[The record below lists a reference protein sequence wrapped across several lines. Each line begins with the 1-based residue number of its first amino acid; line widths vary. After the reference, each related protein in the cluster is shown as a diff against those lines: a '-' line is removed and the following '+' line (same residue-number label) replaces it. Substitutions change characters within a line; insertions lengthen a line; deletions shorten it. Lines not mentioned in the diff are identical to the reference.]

1 MSVLTPIWTGKPET
15 ARRVRQ
21 RMGKVFRW
29 AMSHD
34 FLVFNPAGEAI
45 SEALPRTPKVK
56 EHLRALPYHKCRDA
70 LESIEATQAAL
81 ASKMCLRLIILTAC
95 RYGEARHATWNEI
108 DMDTATW
115 MIPASR
121 MKARRE
127 HKIALSSEA
136 LRVLQA
142 AQEISDG
149 SGLISPSP
157 LKQGKPISEYTL
169 TKVLKSAQLAEG
181 ITLHSKTTVHGFRT
195 TFRVWAEEQS
205 SASHAAKELSL
216 AHAVGSAVEQ
226 AYLRSDLL
234 DQRRALMQEWADFL
248 NEKPT

>member
-1 MSVLTPIWTGKPET
+1 
-15 ARRVRQ
+15 
-21 RMGKVFRW
+21 
-29 AMSHD
+29 
-34 FLVFNPAGEAI
+34 
-45 SEALPRTPKVK
+45 
-56 EHLRALPYHKCRDA
+56 
-70 LESIEATQAAL
+70 
-81 ASKMCLRLIILTAC
+81 
-95 RYGEARHATWNEI
+95 
-108 DMDTATW
+108 
-115 MIPASR
+115 

-136 LRVLQA
+136 LRVLQD

-149 SGLISPSP
+149 SGLIFPSP

>member
-1 MSVLTPIWTGKPET
+1 M
-15 ARRVRQ
+15 
-21 RMGKVFRW
+21 
-29 AMSHD
+29 
-34 FLVFNPAGEAI
+34 N
-45 SEALPRTPKVK
+45 
-56 EHLRALPYHKCRDA
+56 LRALPYHKCRDA